1 MAIESNSANRTGCK
15 NQVTEKWNSLDDQA
29 VVIGRALAMDAVQK
43 VGNGHPGTAMALSPV
58 AYTLFQRILKHDPS
72 DPNWLGR
79 DRFVLSAGHS
89 SLTLYIQL
97 FLSGYGLELSDLQSF
112 RTSGAKTPG
121 HPEFGHT
128 AGVEITT
135 GPLGSGLSS
144 AVGMAMAARF
154 EKGLFDPAG
163 KTSLFDHDVWVIASD
178 GDLQEGISSEACSL
192 AGTQE
197 LGSLKVIYDD
207 NRISI
212 EGDTHVAFTEDVSM
226 RFKAYGWNV
235 LEVAAL
241 ANGEVDQPALE
252 KAMLSVAEEKKKPSL
267 IRLKTVIAWPAPK
280 AQGTAESHGSALG
293 ADEVAATKIALGLD
307 PDKSFDVP
315 DSVLKHTRKVIDRGS
330 AKRAIW
336 NTELAAWAKAN
347 PDKNELL
354 QRLQNRQ
361 LPKDWHQV
369 IPTFESGKDLATRA
383 ASGKIINAIAE
394 VLPEF
399 WGGSSDL
406 AGSNNTTINNGGSFL
421 PASSKMKDANP
432 YGRIVHFGIR
442 EHAMGAI
449 LNGIALHGLSRAF
462 GGTFLVFSDYMR
474 GAVRLAALMNIPSV
488 FIWSHDSIGLG
499 EDGPTHQPVEH
510 IASLRM
516 IPNFSM
522 VRPADANET
531 AIAWREIITR
541 DKPVGIALSR
551 QNLPVFDRTQFG
563 SAEGA
568 AKGAYIIVE
577 NKSVPDVILIA
588 TGSEVHIAIE
598 AAKIL
603 SEQNIAARVVSAP
616 CLEWFEE
623 QPDSYKESVL
633 PKGVKARVSVE
644 AGVGA
649 GWHKYVGDNGEI
661 VSLEHFGASASA
673 GTLFKE
679 YGFTPENIVEAA
691 KKTIAR
697 T

>member
-1 MAIESNSANRTGCK
+1 MNNWDA
-15 NQVTEKWNSLDDQA
+15 LDDQA
-29 VVIGRALAMDAVQK
+29 VVVSRALAMDAVQK
-43 VGNGHPGTAMALSPV
+43 VGNGHPGTAMALAPV

-72 DPNWLGR
+72 NPNWLGR

-112 RTSGAKTPG
+112 RTAGAKTPG

-135 GPLGSGLSS
+135 GPLGSGISS
-144 AVGMAMAARF
+144 AVGMAMAARY
-154 EKGLFDPAG
+154 EKGLLDPEN
-163 KTSLFDHDVWVIASD
+163 KTSLFEHDIWVIASD

-197 LGSLKVIYDD
+197 LGNLKVIYDD

-212 EGDTHVAFTEDVSM
+212 EGDTHVAFTEDVSL

-235 LEVAAL
+235 IEVAGL
-241 ANGEVDQPALE
+241 PNGDVDQAALE
-252 KAMLSVAEEKKKPSL
+252 NAMLKVQSEKNKPSL

-293 ADEVAATKIALGLD
+293 ADEIAATKIALGLD

-315 DSVLKHTRKVIDRGS
+315 DSVLKHSRKVLERG
-330 AKRAIW
+330 AALKTQW
-336 NTELAAWAKAN
+336 DNELATWTKSN
-347 PDKNELL
+347 PEKSELL
-354 QRLQNRQ
+354 KRLQSRE
-361 LPKDWHQV
+361 LPKNWEKV

-383 ASGKIINAIAE
+383 ASGKVINAIAG

-406 AGSNNTTINNGGSFL
+406 AGSNNTSINGGGSFL
-421 PASSKMKDANP
+421 PATSKMKDATP

-449 LNGIALHGLSRAF
+449 LNGIALHGLTRAF

-474 GAVRLAALMNIPSV
+474 GAVRLAALMNIPSI

-510 IASLRM
+510 IASLRL
-516 IPNFSM
+516 IPNLAI

-531 AIAWREIITR
+531 AVAWREILTR
-541 DKPVGIALSR
+541 DKPVGLALSR
-551 QNLPVFDRTQFG
+551 QNLPVFER
-563 SAEGA
+563 SASNSADGV
-568 AKGAYIIVE
+568 AKGAYVIAE
-577 NKSVPDVILIA
+577 PKSAPDVILIA
-588 TGSEVHIAIE
+588 TGSEVHVAIE
-598 AAKIL
+598 ASRIL
-603 SEQNIAARVVSAP
+603 AEQNISARVVSAP

-623 QPDSYKESVL
+623 QSDSYKESVL
-633 PKGVKARVSVE
+633 PKNLRARVSIE

-649 GWHKYVGDNGEI
+649 GWQKYVGDNGEI
-661 VSLEHFGASASA
+661 ISLEHFGASASA
-673 GTLFKE
+673 GSLFKD
-679 YGFTPENIVEAA
+679 YGFTAENIVLAA
-691 KKTIAR
+691 KRTIAR
-697 T
+697 A